1 MDLYAQLNLS
11 PVKSEPNVWVRR
23 VVIYERLMPE
33 PVVIRDIPLT
43 RGLNIVW
50 AEEPDSD
57 DPKAEIAGH
66 SAGKTTFCRF
76 FRYLLGETTYS
87 TKANSEMIRR
97 SFPEGYVAGELVIRG
112 QLISVLRPIGS
123 ARASYFHV
131 GGGVEQLL
139 KERSKPVN
147 QADYPKA
154 VGLEA
159 LLDSLEAGAVAR
171 TSEPIRWGHILAWCA
186 RDQEARFQ
194 SVHEWR
200 SPRSES
206 EWPAFRFSRSDPLF
220 VMRTVLGLFSPDELR
235 DEEELAGLERTRE
248 ALEARLEEL
257 KREPKYRVNLYE
269 ESLRDQLRDLLP
281 SEQNISAL
289 SAQSDDHALERE
301 RVIGKAIRHA
311 TDALSVL
318 EDKRSSLQQQ
328 IDTEGGAINRL
339 EERAGQLD
347 DLFDLQQS
355 ALTETSTALAQ
366 GRRERDLFDSHA
378 GARCILGG
386 VLYRDCSYVQ
396 ERQRHVRLTIVQDAH
411 TMEQAEAKRAAILE
425 GVQAD
430 RADIETQLGAARTRR
445 QQLQTER
452 DAISAG
458 IRDNREALRRIA
470 DTREQLRVWAAFQ
483 SAPHEFVALTECQDR
498 LRSTTAK
505 IHALEARLSALLAEH
520 ASNRQQLASI
530 FSGAVRAVLAS
541 GTYDGT
547 VDFANR
553 ELTFRITHG
562 TAMSG
567 EAVETLSVL
576 LADLA
581 CAVYSTVSERVRLP
595 GLVLHD
601 SPREADLGGRIYRGF
616 IRLVA
621 DLNRH
626 FASPDS
632 CPFQYILTTTTPPPD
647 EVRAHAVKLK
657 LNAASEDGLLLRRN
671 VARIQI
677 PQGSLFAV
685 EPE

>member
-1 MDLYAQLNLS
+1 MDLYTQLSLS
-11 PVKSEPNVWVRR
+11 TVKSEPSVWVRR
-23 VVIYERLMPE
+23 VVVYERLTPE
-33 PVVIRDIPLT
+33 PIVIRDIPLT
-43 RGLNIVW
+43 QGLNIVW
-50 AEEPDSD
+50 AEEPDTD

-76 FRYLLGETTYS
+76 FRYLLGETTYG
-87 TKANSEMIRR
+87 TKANSEMIRS

-112 QLISVLRPIGS
+112 RPTSVLRPIGS
-123 ARASYFHV
+123 GRASYYRM
-131 GGGVEQLL
+131 GGDIEELL

-147 QADYPKA
+147 QADYPK
-154 VGLEA
+154 VIGLES
-159 LLDSLEAGAVAR
+159 LLDSLEAGAIAR
-171 TSEPIRWGHILAWCA
+171 TSEPICWGHILAWCA

-220 VMRTVLGLFSPDELR
+220 VMRTVLGLFSPDELKG
-235 DEEELAGLERTRE
+235 EEELAGMEKTRE
-248 ALEARLEEL
+248 LLEARLEEL
-257 KREPKYRVNLYE
+257 KHEPKYRVNLYE
-269 ESLRDQLRDLLP
+269 ESLRNQLRDLLP
-281 SEQNISAL
+281 REQDVDTL
-289 SAQSDDHALERE
+289 SLQADDHALAME
-301 RVIGKAIRHA
+301 RVTGMAIKHS
-311 TDALSVL
+311 TDAIAVL
-318 EDKRSSLQQQ
+318 EEKRLSLQQQ
-328 IDTEGGAINRL
+328 IDTQGGAINRL
-339 EERAGQLD
+339 EERARQLD

-355 ALTETSTALAQ
+355 ALTETSAALVQ
-366 GRRERDLFDSHA
+366 GKRERDLFDSHA
-378 GARCILGG
+378 SARCILGG

-396 ERQRHVRLTIVQDAH
+396 ERQRQVRLAVVQDAH

-430 RADIETQLGAARTRR
+430 RADIEAQLSAARTRR
-445 QQLQTER
+445 QQLQIER
-452 DAISAG
+452 DAINAG
-458 IRDNREALRRIA
+458 IRDSREALRRIS
-470 DTREQLRVWAAFQ
+470 DTREQLRAWTAVQ
-483 SAPHEFVALTECQDR
+483 SAPHEYAALTECQDR

-541 GTYDGT
+541 GTYDGA
-547 VDFANR
+547 VAFANR
-553 ELTFRITHG
+553 ELMFRITHG

-581 CAVYSTVSERVRLP
+581 CAVYSTVSDRVQLP

-601 SPREADLGGRIYRGF
+601 SPREADLGGRIYRSF

-621 DLNRH
+621 DLERH
-626 FASPDS
+626 FGSPDS

-647 EVRAHAVKLK
+647 ELRSHAVKLK
-657 LNAASEDGLLLRRN
+657 LNAASEDGLFLRRN
-671 VARIQI
+671 VARIHAQ
-677 PQGSLFAV
+677 QGSLFAA
-685 EPE
+685 ESE